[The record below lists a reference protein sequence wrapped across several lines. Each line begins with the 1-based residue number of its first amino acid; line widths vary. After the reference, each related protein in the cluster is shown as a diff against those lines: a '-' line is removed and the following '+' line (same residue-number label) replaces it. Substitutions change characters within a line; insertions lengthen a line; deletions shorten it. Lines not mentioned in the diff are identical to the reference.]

1 MKWKREDFFG
11 NAVETARKLIGAV
24 LVSRTEEGI
33 VRGRITECEAY
44 GGTWEGR
51 PDDAAHAYKGLTD
64 RTRII
69 FGEGG
74 YAYVYLIYG
83 MYSCFNVVCGRKGDG
98 VCVLIR
104 SLEPLEG
111 IPLMEKRRGRKN
123 HLTDGPGKL
132 TMAFGIDR
140 ALYGEDLTGDRLWI
154 ESEEGR
160 TFPLEVTKRINIDYA
175 EYGKDFPWRFTLK
188 GNSFLSR

>member
-11 NAVETARKLIGAV
+11 NAVETAQKLIGAV

-160 TFPLEVTKRINIDYA
+160 H
-175 EYGKDFPWRFTLK
+175 
-188 GNSFLSR
+188 FLWK

>member
-1 MKWKREDFFG
+1 M
-11 NAVETARKLIGAV
+11 
-24 LVSRTEEGI
+24 
-33 VRGRITECEAY
+33 
-44 GGTWEGR
+44 
-51 PDDAAHAYKGLTD
+51 
-64 RTRII
+64 
-69 FGEGG
+69 
-74 YAYVYLIYG
+74 
-83 MYSCFNVVCGRKGDG
+83 
-98 VCVLIR
+98 CVLIR

-160 TFPLEVTKRINIDYA
+160 TFPLEVTKRRNIDYA
-175 EYGKDFPWRFTLK
+175 EYGKNFPWRFTLK